1 MLSLKEFSIA
11 ECSTNYA
18 LVEVSVDNGFVKQRR
33 LADATL
39 NLAQRIGL
47 ASRYYIKNVVVSQQL
62 VPEEISGEL
71 LREASVSLFQLTAA
85 ETATQLMVE
94 DFTVCRQIEQTEY
107 VDWLFQAKS
116 KFGI

>member
-1 MLSLKEFSIA
+1 MSA
-11 ECSTNYA
+11 EPGVPSVLVGLQQVQHQCSTNYA
-18 LVEVSVDNGFVKQRR
+18 LVEVLVDNGFVKQRR

-47 ASRYYIKNVVVSQQL
+47 
-62 VPEEISGEL
+62 
-71 LREASVSLFQLTAA
+71 QLTAA